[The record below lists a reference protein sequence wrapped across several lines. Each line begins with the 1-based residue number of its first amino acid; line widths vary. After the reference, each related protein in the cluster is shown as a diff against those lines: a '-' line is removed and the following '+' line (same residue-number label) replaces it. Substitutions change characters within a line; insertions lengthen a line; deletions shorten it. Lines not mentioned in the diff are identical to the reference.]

1 MLISRQA
8 LIQESNL
15 GGGSRPLSQ
24 LSVAKLAKS
33 PAEVSGVQG
42 VQLWFCVFH
51 PFIGLK
57 TVAMSFFFKNVL
69 LFLQEL
75 LLP

>member
-8 LIQESNL
+8 LIRESKL

-42 VQLWFCVFH
+42 VQLWF
-51 PFIGLK
+51 
-57 TVAMSFFFKNVL
+57 
-69 LFLQEL
+69 
-75 LLP
+75 